1 MNALVNRVQLI
12 GLLGQDPEVKKFDKG
27 QLAKFSLAT
36 SETYKNNQGEKVTET
51 QWHNIVAF
59 GKTAEVLEKYVKKG
73 DKIAVEGK
81 LVTRKWQTNEG
92 ENRYSTEVVVN
103 DILMLSNKPKNA

>member
-1 MNALVNRVQLI
+1 MSALVNRVQLI

-36 SETYKNNQGEKVTET
+36 SETYKNTEGEKVTET

-59 GKTAEVLEKYVKKG
+59 GKTAEILEKYAKKG
-73 DKIAVEGK
+73 DKIAIEGK

-92 ENRYSTEVVVN
+92 ENRYSTEVVANEV
-103 DILMLSNKPKNA
+103 MLLGNKSKS

>member
-36 SETYKNNQGEKVTET
+36 SETYKSKQGEKVTET